1 MDTWRGM
8 WIHVCGVGGKRPCA
22 ISTDILEFRLIGVHA
37 RIGTVRS
44 SRSTLISYSRQPSLR
59 GCIAN
64 QVQINDLPR
73 ETLQQNPLQV
83 MPRTHLTKRCSY
95 LRTFFNA
102 STRVRVNVT
111 SRPSC
116 HEMA

>member
-59 GCIAN
+59 GCIGN
-64 QVQINDLPR
+64 QMQIIDLTNR
-73 ETLQQNPLQV
+73 
-83 MPRTHLTKRCSY
+83 
-95 LRTFFNA
+95 
-102 STRVRVNVT
+102 
-111 SRPSC
+111 
-116 HEMA
+116 

>member
-64 QVQINDLPR
+64 HWR
-73 ETLQQNPLQV
+73 SEEHTSELQSQSNLVCRLLLEKKKQ
-83 MPRTHLTKRCSY
+83 KGG
-95 LRTFFNA
+95 
-102 STRVRVNVT
+102 TRIRL
-111 SRPSC
+111 S
-116 HEMA
+116 

>member
-64 QVQINDLPR
+64 QWVMKGKGMALRFAMHVYEVSPR
-73 ETLQQNPLQV
+73 KD
-83 MPRTHLTKRCSY
+83 KRSVA
-95 LRTFFNA
+95 LISKN
-102 STRVRVNVT
+102 
-111 SRPSC
+111 
-116 HEMA
+116 

>member
-64 QVQINDLPR
+64 HWEINDLGKHCT
-73 ETLQQNPLQV
+73 ECVYGSLCTF
-83 MPRTHLTKRCSY
+83 TKSDRATITAKIG
-95 LRTFFNA
+95 R
-102 STRVRVNVT
+102 
-111 SRPSC
+111 
-116 HEMA
+116 

>member
-64 QVQINDLPR
+64 HWEIKSRQALHLMRLRFPMHVYEVRPRKDKRGVDLI
-73 ETLQQNPLQV
+73 
-83 MPRTHLTKRCSY
+83 SD
-95 LRTFFNA
+95 A
-102 STRVRVNVT
+102 
-111 SRPSC
+111 
-116 HEMA
+116 

>member
-22 ISTDILEFRLIGVHA
+22 ISTDILEFRLIGVHV

-59 GCIAN
+59 ACIAN
-64 QVQINDLPR
+64 HWEINDLGKA
-73 ETLQQNPLQV
+73 L
-83 MPRTHLTKRCSY
+83 HLMRLPVPYARLRSPPAQSGKRFQDIRDRMRAARQKGSG
-95 LRTFFNA
+95 TII
-102 STRVRVNVT
+102 
-111 SRPSC
+111 
-116 HEMA
+116 

>member
-44 SRSTLISYSRQPSLR
+44 SRSTLMSYSRQPSLR

-64 QVQINDLPR
+64 QSETSDLTNRCSQRPHIEMRPACLPR
-73 ETLQQNPLQV
+73 PPAVAYLFLA
-83 MPRTHLTKRCSY
+83 RSY
-95 LRTFFNA
+95 
-102 STRVRVNVT
+102 
-111 SRPSC
+111 P
-116 HEMA
+116 